1 MEHGGGPC
9 RGRLCAPSLRGI
21 DGRKSASD
29 GETAKGTAE
38 AGPFLRHVFLSY
50 PLNIPFRAQQLG
62 QQDGAAGG
70 AAQGVVGQ
78 AHELVVVL
86 GIRAQSA
93 DRNTHAA
100 L

>member
-62 QQDGAAGG
+62 QQDRAAGG
-70 AAQGVVGQ
+70 AIPVQKHCGRPDVYS
-78 AHELVVVL
+78 
-86 GIRAQSA
+86 I
-93 DRNTHAA
+93 DDIFRNQVTE
-100 L
+100 